1 MVHTVTEA
9 MEQCGL
15 ENVTQFQGRTNAQR
29 IADDIFGDD
38 FYMCLDKTTDELDN
52 DIKSFASMRQNQGQ
66 IRIGPGEKMK
76 IVAFMQWVRN
86 KVCCG
91 EAPEDEPFPVHMH
104 PDLIRDHK
112 SHKIFIEK
120 SKTLSDAAKPIRF
133 KDTMKWD
140 EWCPTFI
147 NFLRTIPGR
156 NGVPLSYICRENE
169 EGLPY
174 NPMLDFLDNYV
185 VRAPLLGE
193 AFRIDAN
200 EVHTYLTNFMAGNE
214 TAESKML
221 PNANENNGRKD
232 FLSLKEHYEG
242 IGINAVN
249 VIKAE
254 EIIRTLY
261 YSGEKK
267 PHMWWDEFERRLNYA
282 FNTCDKKE
290 RRQVYSNDMKLRILT
305 QKIGADFLQAMK
317 ASISIELTKIPMTMS
332 YHQALSAFRNE
343 VNRKHA
349 PELNQNTRQRRV
361 AQTGSY
367 QGQYNSRGGGRGGRF
382 SYDNRGGRGR
392 GRSQGRGGRGG
403 RWTPNRGHKDARFI
417 TGNDGRTIEVHPSYK
432 FSPQIWENLP
442 SLERKRI
449 AQERNEYFENKK
461 RREAQQSNSVPR
473 EVSAAT
479 TGHNTDQQTTTSTV
493 TNQPTGSTTPSGS
506 IMGGRNEQSL
516 QARMPRTPP

>member
-1 MVHTVTEA
+1 
-9 MEQCGL
+9 
-15 ENVTQFQGRTNAQR
+15 
-29 IADDIFGDD
+29 
-38 FYMCLDKTTDELDN
+38 
-52 DIKSFASMRQNQGQ
+52 
-66 IRIGPGEKMK
+66 
-76 IVAFMQWVRN
+76 
-86 KVCCG
+86 
-91 EAPEDEPFPVHMH
+91 
-104 PDLIRDHK
+104 
-112 SHKIFIEK
+112 
-120 SKTLSDAAKPIRF
+120 
-133 KDTMKWD
+133 
-140 EWCPTFI
+140 
-147 NFLRTIPGR
+147 
-156 NGVPLSYICRENE
+156 
-169 EGLPY
+169 
-174 NPMLDFLDNYV
+174 
-185 VRAPLLGE
+185 
-193 AFRIDAN
+193 
-200 EVHTYLTNFMAGNE
+200 
-214 TAESKML
+214 
-221 PNANENNGRKD
+221 
-232 FLSLKEHYEG
+232 
-242 IGINAVN
+242 
-249 VIKAE
+249 
-254 EIIRTLY
+254 
-261 YSGEKK
+261 
-267 PHMWWDEFERRLNYA
+267 
-282 FNTCDKKE
+282 
-290 RRQVYSNDMKLRILT
+290 
-305 QKIGADFLQAMK
+305 
-317 ASISIELTKIPMTMS
+317 MTMS

-493 TNQPTGSTTPSGS
+493 TNQPTGSATPSGS